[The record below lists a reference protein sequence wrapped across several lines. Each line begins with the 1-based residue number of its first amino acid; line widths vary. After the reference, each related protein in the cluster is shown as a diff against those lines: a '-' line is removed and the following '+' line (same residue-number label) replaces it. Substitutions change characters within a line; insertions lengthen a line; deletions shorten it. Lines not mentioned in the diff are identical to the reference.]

1 MLQQGEKLP
10 AYMLQSRPRSHR
22 YFAASSSLR
31 SEFDKSLK
39 RFHRDLSVCPTGGR
53 GGLLRNAAEVE
64 MGYTPLGGDGSSAQ
78 EVGAGGLV
86 RILDS
91 GSSSTNRGS
100 EAQDA
105 REKIPLREESAE
117 EFLFRKTREFN
128 QTLEKNPKDV
138 ETWLE
143 FSLFQEKF
151 ASLVGNVGR
160 HGVRSVLEKKLS
172 ILKRAMKELPNSI
185 PIVSAYVGT
194 FEELNANSEADEEWQ
209 SALWRIP
216 GQPRLWQEYIAFKNA
231 QFSSFS
237 VGAVR
242 ETYSRAFRSILALK
256 RQLEMDHES
265 QQVFDCTPEQ
275 LESQMMDLF
284 LRFCHFERSAGY
296 TERAVALLQALVE
309 INCYCPIFVPTWET
323 QVDEFEVFWDSEA
336 PRFGEEGAVGWDQ
349 WTEDAEEELV
359 QREMAIEEA
368 ETDAFI
374 ASVSS
379 QVGGQFTSDS
389 ATVDT
394 SVKQGYLLLD
404 EEEDPCA

>member
-117 EFLFRKTREFN
+117 EFLFRKTREVCSVFFHFFLSRLTCIPSCIAQVQIVLGFVDVQFN

-151 ASLVGNVGR
+151 ASLVGNGCC
-160 HGVRSVLEKKLS
+160 SS
-172 ILKRAMKELPNSI
+172 PN
-185 PIVSAYVGT
+185 
-194 FEELNANSEADEEWQ
+194 L
-209 SALWRIP
+209 
-216 GQPRLWQEYIAFKNA
+216 
-231 QFSSFS
+231 
-237 VGAVR
+237 
-242 ETYSRAFRSILALK
+242 
-256 RQLEMDHES
+256 
-265 QQVFDCTPEQ
+265 CC
-275 LESQMMDLF
+275 
-284 LRFCHFERSAGY
+284 LRFPQIDFLHSLFPSPSSAKF
-296 TERAVALLQALVE
+296 AS
-309 INCYCPIFVPTWET
+309 P
-323 QVDEFEVFWDSEA
+323 
-336 PRFGEEGAVGWDQ
+336 FGENVADSSRKMW
-349 WTEDAEEELV
+349 LILL
-359 QREMAIEEA
+359 AI
-368 ETDAFI
+368 
-374 ASVSS
+374 
-379 QVGGQFTSDS
+379 
-389 ATVDT
+389 
-394 SVKQGYLLLD
+394 
-404 EEEDPCA
+404 